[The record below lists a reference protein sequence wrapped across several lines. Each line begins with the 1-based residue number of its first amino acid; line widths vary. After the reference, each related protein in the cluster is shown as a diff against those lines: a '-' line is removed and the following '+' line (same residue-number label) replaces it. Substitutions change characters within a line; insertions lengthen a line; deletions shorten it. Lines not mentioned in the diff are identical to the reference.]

1 MTFCPTSTACR
12 TQSSEWAIRLA
23 KRAVQGKGKALES
36 RPCPTTDLVQGAKGL
51 WASVSASIQ
60 WES

>member
-1 MTFCPTSTACR
+1 MTFCSTSTACR

-23 KRAVQGKGKALES
+23 RRAVQGKGKALES

-51 WASVSASIQ
+51 
-60 WES
+60 